1 MIVASVNV
9 NRSPSYV
16 KVSLSSLPIH
26 YEATIIFIQ
35 ELPKYVPSFLGWNL
49 HTYSSLDPVRTAIAT
64 HSSITNIR
72 HVQTPNRNLLNNV
85 LLVNFYQEPPKTDNI
100 STLFHFLATFP
111 PTLVVVEEVHEE
123 RKVLAHEPGQS
134 SCR

>member
-9 NRSPSYV
+9 NRSPSYFNL
-16 KVSLSSLPIH
+16 SLSSLPIC

-35 ELPKYVPSFLGWNL
+35 ELPKYVPSVPGWNVP
-49 HTYSSLDPVRTAIAT
+49 TYSSLVPVRTAIVT

-72 HVQTPNRNLLNNV
+72 HVQTPNHDITPIFVNNV

-100 STLFHFLATFP
+100 STLFRFLATF
-111 PTLVVVEEVHEE
+111 L
-123 RKVLAHEPGQS
+123 
-134 SCR
+134 